1 MPFNESNDV
10 TSYYVNLLPPI
21 DDTTRQKLPTTAQI
35 LKLEGGKPGD
45 LGEKSY
51 KPIVSFFQG
60 SVNDG
65 GDAVKDKDIHTIN
78 IKSENDC
85 GFALKINQ
93 DANNKSEVNIGYIN
107 PSSGINIYLSSNNL
121 QFTKLISGSV
131 ESSTSFA
138 DGSVVKDFTVSTN
151 GTSLISSVL
160 DTDLGLNK
168 YYLDMNDGVDC
179 SKFLTAT
186 ISDSSSGTPSIAEP
200 LTDLL
205 NIYVVETDVNDK
217 YLSYTTEQKIFTG
230 SSGSINIESG
240 KSFAAGDV
248 VRIQYTNIENN
259 YIIAIVTSYV
269 GTLLSFSNIK
279 YPENTTTCK
288 ILLGSFVT
296 INNIWD
302 WKAKTPEIPDSHC
315 ISYTRTPSTL
325 VAQNNTTFKDYF
337 SSGKLQGFRMQ
348 YKKEKTNLIP
358 ECRNEINWFSDTF
371 VDVNSFANTFSSKDS
386 TLDINRITNR
396 DYIRSQYS
404 GKSQLINKNKFSILF
419 NGFYSTNDE
428 KTSFYF
434 NGYYGRTGNI
444 IMKTVLKYS
453 VNAGQPILNNNNNVE
468 ILIGNGAKFNTNG
481 SYSPYFTMKLYEA
494 LVYKNIAG
502 LSTGKPQRI
511 ICDYLVSKYKNK
523 AFFDSSEIQTDA
535 PIYYSQADR
544 PNIFGKVQKIIS

>member
-10 TSYYVNLLPPI
+10 ASYYVKELPPI

-65 GDAVKDKDIHTIN
+65 GEAVDGKSIHKIS

-85 GFALKINQ
+85 GFAIKINQ

-107 PSSGINIYLSSNNL
+107 PSSGINIYSSSNDL
-121 QFTKLISGSV
+121 KFTKLISGSV
-131 ESSTSFA
+131 ETSSTYNNGDA
-138 DGSVVKDFTVSTN
+138 IKDFTVNTN
-151 GTSLISSVL
+151 GTSTISSIL
-160 DTDLGLNK
+160 DSELNLNK

-179 SKFLTAT
+179 SKFLKAT
-186 ISDSSSGTPSIAEP
+186 ISDSSSGTASINEP

-205 NIYVVETDVNDK
+205 NIYVVETDVNDN
-217 YLSYTTEQKIFTG
+217 YLSYTTEEKLFTG
-230 SSGSINIESG
+230 TSGTINIESG

-248 VRIQYTNIENN
+248 IRIQYTNIENN
-259 YIIAIVTSYV
+259 YITAIVTNYA
-269 GTLLSFSNIK
+269 GNILSFSNIK
-279 YPENTTTCK
+279 YPDTTQKCT

-302 WKAKTPEIPDSHC
+302 WKVAAPETSDSHC

-325 VAQNNTTFKDYF
+325 VAQDNATFKDYF
-337 SSGKLQGFRMQ
+337 NSIGLKGFKMQ

-358 ECRNEINWFSDTF
+358 ECRNQIKWFSDTF
-371 VDVNSFANTFSSKDS
+371 VDLNSLANTFFRKDS
-386 TLDINRITNR
+386 TLDIDRITNR

-419 NGFYSTNDE
+419 NGFYSTTDE

-434 NGYYGRTGNI
+434 NGSYGKIGNI
-444 IMKTVLKYS
+444 TMKTVLQYS
-453 VNAGQPILNNNNNVE
+453 VNTGQPILNNNNNVE
-468 ILIGNGAKFNTNG
+468 ILIGNGAKKNTNG
-481 SYSPYFTMKLYEA
+481 SYSPYFTMKLYEV

-502 LSTGKPQRI
+502 LSTGNPQRI
-511 ICDYLVSKYKNK
+511 ICDYLISKYKNK
-523 AFFDSSEIQTDA
+523 AFFDTSEIQTDA

-544 PNIFGKVQKIIS
+544 PNIFGKIQKIIS